1 MKKLKSRSDIFKS
14 IFIYSFI
21 VNAFYIFF
29 IYIIYIC
36 IYIYIN
42 LLAKYY
48 PENKERLQKKKA
60 RKRYQNFS
68 KEEKKVTLWLRT
80 LQKYLRR

>member
-1 MKKLKSRSDIFKS
+1 MLF
-14 IFIYSFI
+14 
-21 VNAFYIFF
+21 IFF
-29 IYIIYIC
+29 SYIY

-48 PENKERLQKKKA
+48 PEKKERLQKKKA
-60 RKRYQNFS
+60 CKRYQNFS
-68 KEEKKVTLWLRT
+68 KAEKKVTLWLRT